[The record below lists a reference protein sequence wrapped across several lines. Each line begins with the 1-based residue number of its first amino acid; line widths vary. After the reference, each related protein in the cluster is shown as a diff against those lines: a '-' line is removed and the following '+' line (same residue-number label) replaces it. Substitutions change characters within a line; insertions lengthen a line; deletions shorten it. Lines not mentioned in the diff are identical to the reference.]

1 MCNYLKQIWCMKK
14 IAMPSLSYDPATDR
28 EMYPGTMAMNEAAT
42 NPAP

>member
-1 MCNYLKQIWCMKK
+1 MLLINHVSSMQK

-28 EMYPGTMAMNEAAT
+28 EMYPGTMAINEAAT